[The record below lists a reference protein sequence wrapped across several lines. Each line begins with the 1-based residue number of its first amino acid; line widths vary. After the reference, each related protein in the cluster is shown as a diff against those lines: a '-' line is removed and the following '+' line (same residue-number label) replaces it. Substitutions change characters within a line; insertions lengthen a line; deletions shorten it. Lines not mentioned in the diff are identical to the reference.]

1 MSEQFA
7 GGDVDAQMSSE
18 ASAAMLATIRAEL
31 AQAREALDRQRELE
45 KMLRGELQHRV
56 RNVLAVTRSIFARSV
71 DTAATLEDLANHFQG
86 RLDVLARYQFSR
98 LHEPS
103 GSADLETMI
112 CDELQ
117 SFYAAA
123 DPRIALSGPEM
134 RLGHDA
140 ALAIGLA
147 LHELA
152 TNSIKFG
159 VLGAADG
166 RGKLRIEWRNDGERL
181 RICWDETGIPILA
194 SAPLRSGF
202 GREFIEQ
209 ALPYQIGAETRFALK
224 PGGLCC
230 EIGIPLGA
238 AEGGAA

>member
-1 MSEQFA
+1 MGLVGGEILDADRLHAQRYATTQA
-7 GGDVDAQMSSE
+7 GALVAAKIKAAAFLDV
-18 ASAAMLATIRAEL
+18 
-31 AQAREALDRQRELE
+31 
-45 KMLRGELQHRV
+45 
-56 RNVLAVTRSIFARSV
+56 
-71 DTAATLEDLANHFQG
+71 